1 VSAAETK
8 LRAGDLAGC
17 LTELQ
22 SEVRGNP
29 ADAKQRVFL
38 AQVLMVMG
46 DWDRALSQL
55 SVAAE
60 LDASAVPMAHSYRAA
75 IQCEKLRTS
84 VLRGERSPLI
94 FGDPQPWIALLVE
107 ALAAQ
112 AGGRAAPAAELR
124 AKAFDAAPA
133 TAGSVNGVEFEWIAD
148 ADSRFGPVLEVL
160 LNGSYYWAP
169 FSHIKAITLEA
180 PADLRDLVWL
190 PAQFTW
196 ANGGEAMGFIPT
208 RYNGTEGTEDAGLR
222 LARKT
227 EWTSLGG
234 PEAFAGLG
242 QRVLATSSEEVPL
255 LEVRHLVLQPAGA

>member
-17 LTELQ
+17 LTDLEA
-22 SEVRGNP
+22 EVRGNP
-29 ADAKQRVFL
+29 ADAKRRVFL
-38 AQVLMVMG
+38 AQLLMVMG
-46 DWDRALSQL
+46 DWERALGQL
-55 SVAAE
+55 KVAAE

-75 IQCEKLRTS
+75 IQCERLRAS
-84 VLRGERSPLI
+84 VVRGEHSPLI

-112 AGGRAAPAAELR
+112 AAGRADAAESLR
-124 AKAFDAAPA
+124 AEAFEAAPT
-133 TAGSVNGVEFEWIAD
+133 TAGSLNGVEFEWIAD
-148 ADSRFGPVLEVL
+148 GDSRFGPVLEVL
-160 LNGSYYWAP
+160 LNGTYYWVP
-169 FSHIKAITLEA
+169 FSRISSIALEP

-208 RYNGTEGTEDAGLR
+208 RYDGSERSDDAAVR

-227 EWTSLGG
+227 LWTSLGS
-234 PEAFAGLG
+234 PDAFAGLG
-242 QRVLATSSEEVPL
+242 QRVLATSADEVPL
-255 LEVRHLVLQPAGA
+255 LEVRHLVLKPAGA